1 MIDRRGLALGL
12 TYLVLVATP
21 AAAAQATVDPFQ
33 GVWGGV
39 LDDGDRQRVELV
51 IAPGRKATL
60 INLDNGGE
68 VLRPSALRTLDE
80 AIHIEFRQL
89 SGVFDGRLVGA
100 DRIDGVWRQA
110 GRLTPISLRR
120 QSGASVPYSS
130 RTQPALRRR

>member
-12 TYLVLVATP
+12 TCLVLVVAP
-21 AAAAQATVDPFQ
+21 AAAQATVDPFL

-39 LDDGDRQRVELV
+39 LNDGERQRLELV
-51 IAPGRKATL
+51 IGPGRKATL

-68 VLRPSALRTLDE
+68 ILRPTALRTLDE
-80 AIHIEFRQL
+80 AIHIEFHQL

-120 QSGASVPYSS
+120 QAGSSVPYSS
-130 RTQPALRRR
+130 RTPPALRRR